1 MKLPGRAG
9 GAEEGRFHLDL
20 IKGSVPGGTGRKE
33 AKIISERTK
42 APEAKGE
49 REMVVRG
56 RRMDPGQQIPAG
68 GEF

>member
-1 MKLPGRAG
+1 MKPPGRAG

-49 REMVVRG
+49 KKRNG
-56 RRMDPGQQIPAG
+56 RSWQKNGSGPENSCWG
-68 GEF
+68 